1 MLNTLEAIPLPRDGG
16 SQQATLTARVDPIL
30 TAKRGGEP
38 IFSSMERGGRWR
50 PWSGSLRLEDAV
62 GEVHP
67 VGSAVIFLFFERPKT
82 TCSIRHMSSLTPV
95 SIGLRRPVVLPSRM
109 KF

>member
-38 IFSSMERGGRWR
+38 IFSSMERGGDGGHGQEVFALRTRLVRFIRW
-50 PWSGSLRLEDAV
+50 D
-62 GEVHP
+62 
-67 VGSAVIFLFFERPKT
+67 
-82 TCSIRHMSSLTPV
+82 
-95 SIGLRRPVVLPSRM
+95 RR
-109 KF
+109 